1 MGSVRV
7 VRGGALSA
15 GPVSQSVS
23 RKSTALDQFGSIGEV
38 RNRPQTTTGWHHHG
52 EHTACVYVVQGPVR
66 IEWGAGGRDSAD
78 LASGDF
84 YVISPNTIHREA
96 NLGSEENC
104 WVGFLVGS
112 GAEVVN
118 VDGPEPMSK
127 EPKANKKPL
136 ELTIKITVGRKDPDD
151 LARLLIKQRE
161 ELSSM
166 ADSVEYIPSFPM
178 DWMRKTGF

>member
-7 VRGGALSA
+7 VRSGALSA

-23 RKSTALDQFGSIGEV
+23 RKSTTVDQFGSIGEV
-38 RNRPQTTTGWHHHG
+38 RNKPQTTTGWHHHG
-52 EHTACVYVVQGPVR
+52 EHTACVYVVRGPVR
-66 IEWGAGGRDSAD
+66 IEWGPGGRESVD

-84 YVISPNTIHREA
+84 YVIAPNTVHREA
-96 NLGSEENC
+96 NPGSEENC
-104 WVGFLVGS
+104 WVGFIVGS

-118 VDGPEPMSK
+118 VDGPEQ
-127 EPKANKKPL
+127 L
-136 ELTIKITVGRKDPDD
+136 ELTMKIKVGGKDPDG

-161 ELSSM
+161 ELLSM
-166 ADSVEYIPSFPM
+166 ADSVEYIPSLPM